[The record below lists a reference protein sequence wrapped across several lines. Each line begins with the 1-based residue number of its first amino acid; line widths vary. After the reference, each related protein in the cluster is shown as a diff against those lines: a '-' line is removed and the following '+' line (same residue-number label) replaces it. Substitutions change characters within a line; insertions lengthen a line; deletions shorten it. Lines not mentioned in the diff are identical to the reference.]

1 MAHKS
6 CSIPP
11 PDTHTGTHTY
21 VCIYMVCPP
30 GKCFSTLSRR
40 GANVGRAAAAGSGC
54 EMYEE
59 LQSPS
64 ASTMFNFKCNFSQPA
79 DYPPPPPASSSFCRS
94 PSPPMR
100 TFYWQDIENYVNAR
114 VWLKRF
120 MRFTCGAR
128 KQDQEK
134 KVAGG
139 GWGDEGGARLK
150 QHSCLA

>member
-11 PDTHTGTHTY
+11 HTLEHTQAHTCLCIHL
-21 VCIYMVCPP
+21 VCTP

-54 EMYEE
+54 EMCEE
-59 LQSPS
+59 LRSPS
-64 ASTMFNFKCNFSQPA
+64 ASTMFNFKCNFPVPLPWFSH
-79 DYPPPPPASSSFCRS
+79 
-94 PSPPMR
+94 PPMR

-120 MRFTCGAR
+120 MRFTRLGR
-128 KQDQEK
+128 KPMQEDSAAK
-134 KVAGG
+134 GERGG
-139 GWGDEGGARLK
+139 
-150 QHSCLA
+150 